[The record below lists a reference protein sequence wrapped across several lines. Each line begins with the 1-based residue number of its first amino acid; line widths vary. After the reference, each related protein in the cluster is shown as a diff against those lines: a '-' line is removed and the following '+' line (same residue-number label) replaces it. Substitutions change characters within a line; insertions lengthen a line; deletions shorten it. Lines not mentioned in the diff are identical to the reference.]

1 MKAIFK
7 TAVLLLLTNVAFLLE
22 AEHSEASP
30 SLAAEQT
37 LLLDDDALMARLQ
50 KRIWGDNDNIYPG
63 WTPWDLAIWFRKE
76 AGNPSDERMHAALTA
91 IYREAETR
99 EGKEARDLRVRAV
112 LWLGVCSDDATKA
125 FLLEVAAGTSKDG
138 FLRTTAISSYL
149 RNADAEEAKGA
160 LLRFL
165 VGPDR
170 IARDMDRSGVYPVAN
185 TAWEESSPEKKLA
198 ICEALQV
205 GLAHESTHWVFCS
218 GDRWL
223 CGMSAKYAR
232 SEERL
237 AMFERMYATP
247 VPDGDLFDRQSLV
260 PQIEMLRKLKK
271 HTSVNSNLVTAI
283 AHDFSQPLPEEE
295 RIALE
300 TPPNAPDATDAAQEK
315 PAKTRC
321 KGGYPLAA
329 VAGLLA
335 VTALWFVFRRKR
347 GSA

>member
-170 IARDMDRSGVYPVAN
+170 IASDMDRSGVYPVAN

-271 HTSVNSNLVTAI
+271 HTSVNS
-283 AHDFSQPLPEEE
+283 
-295 RIALE
+295 
-300 TPPNAPDATDAAQEK
+300 
-315 PAKTRC
+315 
-321 KGGYPLAA
+321 
-329 VAGLLA
+329 
-335 VTALWFVFRRKR
+335 
-347 GSA
+347 

>member
-170 IARDMDRSGVYPVAN
+170 IASDMDRSGVYPVAN

-283 AHDFSQPLPEEE
+283 AHDFSQPLPEEG

-300 TPPNAPDATDAAQEK
+300 TPPDAPDTTDAAQEK
-315 PAKTRC
+315 STETGRKSFYA
-321 KGGYPLAA
+321 LAA
-329 VAGLLA
+329 IAGLLG
-335 VTALWFVFRRKR
+335 VLALWFGLRRKR
-347 GSA
+347 GPA

>member
-99 EGKEARDLRVRAV
+99 EGKEARDLRIRAV

-170 IARDMDRSGVYPVAN
+170 IASDMDRSGVYPVAN

-347 GSA
+347 GPA

>member
-125 FLLEVAAGTSKDG
+125 FLLEVAASTSKDG

-170 IARDMDRSGVYPVAN
+170 IASDMDRSGVYPVAN

>member
-170 IARDMDRSGVYPVAN
+170 IASDMDRSGVYPVAN

-223 CGMSAKYAR
+223 CGMSTKYAR